1 VRTFLD
7 SNKERREKMRRMML
21 ASHGSL
27 AEGMKSAAVMILGES
42 CEMLAFGLD
51 TFITPESICQEIKKV
66 MEQSVEDEYLI
77 LCDLKGGSVHNCLM
91 ELCTLPNVCIVTGM
105 NLSVVLELSVS
116 PPTVDLNEEIK
127 EILEISR
134 DNIQCFNKKTVENFK
149 EEEED
154 SLW

>member
-1 VRTFLD
+1 
-7 SNKERREKMRRMML
+7 
-21 ASHGSL
+21 
-27 AEGMKSAAVMILGES
+27 
-42 CEMLAFGLD
+42 
-51 TFITPESICQEIKKV
+51 
-66 MEQSVEDEYLI
+66 
-77 LCDLKGGSVHNCLM
+77 
-91 ELCTLPNVCIVTGM
+91 LPNVCIVTGM